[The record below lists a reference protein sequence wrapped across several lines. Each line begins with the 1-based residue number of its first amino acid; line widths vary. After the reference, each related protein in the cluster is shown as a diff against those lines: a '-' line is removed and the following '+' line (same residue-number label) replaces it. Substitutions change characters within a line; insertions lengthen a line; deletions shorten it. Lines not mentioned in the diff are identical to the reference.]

1 MGRKIPDDSSRFD
14 PSSLLEGRCNVTTE
28 RETQMIGAVEWL
40 LAIRKLASER
50 PSLAL
55 VLLVTQ
61 PEGVCLVKLGKLAS
75 LDGEPAP
82 EDVSRLNREEKRL
95 ITVGQKIPAIKSL
108 RERSATL
115 NPDGITK
122 SVTLGL
128 REAKDLCDKW
138 ERDEIAAGR
147 LALNRNNVQ
156 PFGVGQPH

>member
-1 MGRKIPDDSSRFD
+1 M
-14 PSSLLEGRCNVTTE
+14 TTE

-108 RERSATL
+108 RERSRAGA
-115 NPDGITK
+115 PDTTGTVP
-122 SVTLGL
+122 VTLGL

-138 ERDEIAAGR
+138 ERDEVASGR

-156 PFGVGQPH
+156 PFGVGQPR